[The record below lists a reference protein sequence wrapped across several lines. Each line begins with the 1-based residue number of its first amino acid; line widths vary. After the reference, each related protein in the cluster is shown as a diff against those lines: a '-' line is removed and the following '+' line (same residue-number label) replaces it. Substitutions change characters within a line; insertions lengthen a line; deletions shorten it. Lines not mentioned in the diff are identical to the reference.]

1 MAQDGGGQDLMGY
14 EALAQEALRGVVK
27 AALKRAA
34 GPGGVPGAHHFYIS
48 FKTQAPGVSIPP
60 DLVEKYPDEMTIVLQ
75 HQFWDLAP
83 GETFFS
89 ITLRFGGQPKRL
101 SMPYGAVT
109 RFYDPSV
116 QFLLQ
121 FEATSEANEPSAPA
135 AELVSLRPRKG
146 SATEP
151 RTLPA
156 PKKATETK
164 TTPKAVETP
173 TGDPT
178 PSDDGPKSD
187 GPKIVSLDK
196 FRKK

>member
-121 FEATSEANEPSAPA
+121 FEATGEAHESSAPSAD
-135 AELVSLRPRKG
+135 LVSLRPRKDPA
-146 SATEP
+146 SEP
-151 RTLPA
+151 RALPA
-156 PKKATETK
+156 PKKPTEAK
-164 TTPKAVETP
+164 TTPRAVDTP
-173 TGDPT
+173 KGDPT
-178 PSDDGPKSD
+178 PSDDGPKPD

>member
-1 MAQDGGGQDLMGY
+1 MTQDRNDQDQMGY
-14 EALAQEALRGVVK
+14 EAMAQEALRGVVK

-34 GPGGVPGAHHFYIS
+34 GPGGLPAAHHFYVT
-48 FKTQAPGVSIPP
+48 FKTRAPGVSIPP
-60 DLVEKYPDEMTIVLQ
+60 ELVEKYPDEMTIVVQ

-89 ITLRFGGQPKRL
+89 VTLRFGGQPKRL
-101 SMPYGAVT
+101 SMPYQAVT

-121 FEATSEANEPSAPA
+121 FEPPEAEAAPATAELLPLRRPEPVDPSAQDGVEPSPP
-135 AELVSLRPRKG
+135 EDPRPEG
-146 SATEP
+146 
-151 RTLPA
+151 
-156 PKKATETK
+156 
-164 TTPKAVETP
+164 
-173 TGDPT
+173 
-178 PSDDGPKSD
+178 D

>member
-1 MAQDGGGQDLMGY
+1 MTQDRNDQDQMGY

-34 GPGGVPGAHHFYIS
+34 GPGGLPGAHHFYVT
-48 FKTQAPGVSIPP
+48 FKTRAPGVSIPP
-60 DLVEKYPDEMTIVLQ
+60 ELVEKYPDEMTIVVQ

-89 ITLRFGGQPKRL
+89 VTLRFGGQPKRL
-101 SMPYGAVT
+101 SMPYQAVT

-121 FEATSEANEPSAPA
+121 FEPPEAEAAMPSA
-135 AELVSLRPRKG
+135 ELLPLRRP
-146 SATEP
+146 E
-151 RTLPA
+151 
-156 PKKATETK
+156 
-164 TTPKAVETP
+164 AVESP
-173 TGDPT
+173 QPSGEDDPR
-178 PSDDGPKSD
+178 PDDPKPEGD